1 MKKFFLLLFAAT
13 IISSCSKTPVGPG
26 GGTVLPKASVVYVV
40 NEGNFGKGNSTLTAY
55 YPDSNKAVTDV
66 FKLVNGRN
74 LGDTG
79 NDIAISNGKAYI
91 VVNNSDKVEVV
102 DPGSVLSL
110 GTIYYKAGTSPYR
123 IAIDP
128 QDNRGFVSDLYT
140 GTVSVINLVTNT
152 LESDTITVGANP
164 YGIAYV
170 SGKVFVANSGFGAG
184 RTVSVID
191 AASEKVVRT
200 ITVGDNPTEIVPDG
214 YGNIWVVCQGNYN
227 PDTPGKIFIVDLNT
241 YTVSDSVYIGGHP
254 GKIATDQQQNAAY
267 LIADSSV
274 IKLSLQSHQIMNRNF
289 ITGSYYGIAVDQA
302 TCQIYLTDPKDYVT
316 NGVVYIYSDAG
327 VYTTKMFTA
336 GIIPDAMAFQ
346 R

>member
-13 IISSCSKTPVGPG
+13 IISSCSKTPVGLG
-26 GGTVLPKASVVYVV
+26 SGTVLPKASVIYVV

-79 NDIAISNGKAYI
+79 NDIAIYNGKAYI
-91 VVNNSDKVEVV
+91 VVNNSDKIEVI
-102 DPGSVLSL
+102 DSRTDLSL
-110 GTIYYKAGTSPYR
+110 GTIYYRAGTSPYR
-123 IAIDP
+123 IAIDA
-128 QDNRGFVSDLYT
+128 QDNRAFVSDLYT
-140 GTVSVINLVTNT
+140 GKVSVINLLTNT

-170 SGKVFVANSGFGAG
+170 SGKVFVANSGFGSG

-191 AASEKVVRT
+191 AASEKVLQT

-214 YGNIWVVCQGNYN
+214 YGNVLVVCQGNYN
-227 PDTPGKIFIVDLNT
+227 PATPGKVFVVSLNNYSVT
-241 YTVSDSVYIGGHP
+241 DSVYIGGHP
-254 GKIATDQQQNAAY
+254 GKIGTDQQSAY

-274 IKLSLQSHQIMNRNF
+274 VKLNLQSHQIVNKNF
-289 ITGSYYGIAVDQA
+289 ISGSYYGIAVDQA
-302 TCQIYLTDPKDYVT
+302 TDEIYLTDPKDYVT
-316 NGVVYIYSDAG
+316 NGVVYIYSAAG
-327 VYTTKMFTA
+327 VYTNKSFTA